1 MHRLLS
7 RVIKGLFEDTE
18 AERATKEILKQ
29 VLENLP
35 IGGSSAELRAG
46 IERSV
51 EQIIQSLSQD
61 DEETMEAM
69 REAVEESLHEII
81 SRFVKDSK

>member
-7 RVIKGLFEDTE
+7 RVLEGSAEDPASEETG
-18 AERATKEILKQ
+18 REILKQ
-29 VLENLP
+29 VLENVP
-35 IGGSSAELRAG
+35 IGGGIAEMRVG

-51 EQIIQSLSQD
+51 HQIIESLPQE

-69 REAVEESLHEII
+69 REAVQQSLHEIVQ
-81 SRFVKDSK
+81 RFVK